1 MPQFSYGGIT
11 PIVESFGLHADGYT
25 FVGKASGAKEWSRRD
40 PLPVEDYLFWVLRF
54 EFDFG
59 NDKLDG
65 NIDGQTDWKWKGIYP
80 NGNRG
85 PEHIIKLGGKVGTD
99 GKFTINGTT
108 RVSGTWPV
116 DLGIFSGSDGWNV
129 SSDSTAPPATPSPA
143 PRPSHRSG
151 DPCPITHSPAA
162 VATHPG

>member
-11 PIVESFGLHADGYT
+11 PIVESFGLHAGGYT
-25 FVGKASGAKEWSRRD
+25 LVGKASGAKEWSRRD

-129 SSDSTAPPATPSPA
+129 FRFDGSSGYSFPSA
-143 PRPSHRSG
+143 SAK
-151 DPCPITHSPAA
+151 SPLW
-162 VATHPG
+162 